1 MNQQQNKK
9 RRKKSP
15 LNFPA
20 VTLLGLLITCIVA
33 IAAVVGNNVIS
44 KSDDLMRAKDNG
56 TTLAVDP
63 ETSGAYTDS
72 DTNKSSDSTYADSET
87 KKTHDSMGS
96 NSNIDKSQ
104 WNLTLV
110 NKWNLLPENHNP
122 SLTQLKNGHA
132 IDERAYPD
140 LQDMMDDC
148 RAAGLNPLICSS
160 YRTMDKQKKLYKN
173 KVDEYLAQGYSQ
185 KDAEAAA
192 GELVAVPGTSEHQLG
207 LALDIVDVANQ
218 VLVERQ
224 ENTEVQ
230 KWLMKNSWKYG
241 FILRYP
247 TDKSDITGISYEPW
261 HYRYVGKEAAK
272 EIYEAGICLEEYL
285 NA

>member
-1 MNQQQNKK
+1 MK
-9 RRKKSP
+9 
-15 LNFPA
+15 LMLLLLLLF
-20 VTLLGLLITCIVA
+20 LGLLITCIVV
-33 IAAVVGNNVIS
+33 IAVVVGNSVIN
-44 KSDDLMRAKDNG
+44 KGDDLLWAKDSG
-56 TTLAVDP
+56 TTLVTNP
-63 ETSGAYTDS
+63 ETSGAYIK
-72 DTNKSSDSTYADSET
+72 NKGGDSTY
-87 KKTHDSMGS
+87 
-96 NSNIDKSQ
+96 SNIDKTQ

-110 NKWNLLPENHNP
+110 NKWNLLPESHNP

-140 LQDMMDDC
+140 LQDMMD
-148 RAAGLNPLICSS
+148 
-160 YRTMDKQKKLYKN
+160 
-173 KVDEYLAQGYSQ
+173 EYLAQGYSQ
-185 KDAEAAA
+185 ERAEAAA

-218 VLVERQ
+218 VLDERQ

>member
-1 MNQQQNKK
+1 M
-9 RRKKSP
+9 
-15 LNFPA
+15 
-20 VTLLGLLITCIVA
+20 
-33 IAAVVGNNVIS
+33 
-44 KSDDLMRAKDNG
+44 
-56 TTLAVDP
+56 
-63 ETSGAYTDS
+63 
-72 DTNKSSDSTYADSET
+72 
-87 KKTHDSMGS
+87 
-96 NSNIDKSQ
+96 
-104 WNLTLV
+104 LV
-110 NKWNLLPENHNP
+110 NKWNLLPESRNP

-148 RAAGLNPLICSS
+148 RAAGRNPLICSS
-160 YRTMDKQKKLYKN
+160 YRTMDKQKKLYRN

-185 KDAEAAA
+185 ESAESAA
-192 GELVAVPGTSEHQLG
+192 GEPVAVPGTSEHQLS
-207 LALDIVDVANQ
+207 LALDIVDVVNQ
-218 VLVERQ
+218 VLDERQ

-261 HYRYVGKEAAK
+261 HYRYVGKEPAK
-272 EIYEAGICLEEYL
+272 EIYETGICLEEYL

>member
-1 MNQQQNKK
+1 MYRQNNNRKK
-9 RRKKSP
+9 RAV
-15 LNFPA
+15 NFPA
-20 VTLLGLLITCIVA
+20 VMFLGLLITCIVV
-33 IAAVVGNNVIS
+33 IAAVLGNNVIY
-44 KSDDLMRAKDNG
+44 KGDDLLQAKDSS
-56 TTLAVDP
+56 TTLATNS
-63 ETSGAYTDS
+63 ETSGVYTDS
-72 DTNKSSDSTYADSET
+72 ETNKSSNSTYSNVD
-87 KKTHDSMGS
+87 KT
-96 NSNIDKSQ
+96 Q
-104 WNLTLV
+104 WNLILV

-140 LQDMMDDC
+140 LQNMMDDC

-173 KVDEYLAQGYSQ
+173 KVGEYLAQGYSQ
-185 KDAEAAA
+185 EDGEAAA
-192 GELVAVPGTSEHQLG
+192 GEFVAVPGTSEHQLG

-218 VLVERQ
+218 VLDERQ

-247 TDKSDITGISYEPW
+247 TDKSDITGISYGPW

-285 NA
+285 NAQKCKGSLEEIILN